1 MFCSNVVLPKSLR
14 LFYHGD
20 FFSIYE
26 CPDLLFWVVSNKTSC
41 VYNGPYSSLLDAW
54 NSLLD
59 STHRLNFLLLK
70 GVL

>member
-14 LFYHGD
+14 LFYPGD

-26 CPDLLFWVVSNKTSC
+26 CSDLLFWVVSNKQSC
-41 VYNGPYSSLLDAW
+41 VYFGPYSSFLDAY

-70 GVL
+70 GVF